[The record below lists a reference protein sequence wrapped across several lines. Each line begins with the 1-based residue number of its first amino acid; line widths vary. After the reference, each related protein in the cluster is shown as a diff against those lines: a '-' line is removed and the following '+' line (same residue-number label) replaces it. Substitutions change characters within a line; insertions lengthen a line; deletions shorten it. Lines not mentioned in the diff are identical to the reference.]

1 MDAVVRSV
9 PPGQAAKPAGQGRGP
24 FLLGPRGLGTSAAR
38 IVWNA
43 RPEHHSTS
51 VPLSSRP
58 PVVPG
63 LPVRRTAPVPSSPPA
78 ATTSSTA
85 LGVSLYCPGPVRVD
99 EPLGAEVNE
108 RLLAWVQRV
117 GIFPGRL
124 DAVRACNYG
133 RYAMLIH
140 PDCDD
145 PDRLLLAAQC
155 MAALF
160 AVDDYYC
167 DDERTGS
174 DTALVGN
181 RLTLA
186 QTALDPAY
194 LVGGWGHQEQLEEA
208 LASDPVLV
216 ALRSYIDRVA
226 GFATPAQVGRVRHET
241 VAMFVAMNGEAGW
254 RTTQTTPAVWEYLA
268 ARQVNSFLPCM
279 TLIDVISGYELPA
292 TLYSHPPVRRATM
305 LAASASIILN
315 DLYSMNKEA
324 EPGIG
329 DGGLP
334 DVIAAER
341 GCTPREAVQLS
352 AAYHDELVRA
362 FEAARSEL
370 TATIPSP
377 ELWRYLTGLHA
388 WLGGNHEWHA
398 TTGRYA
404 TATGDRST

>member
-1 MDAVVRSV
+1 MDSV
-9 PPGQAAKPAGQGRGP
+9 GRAWLPGHVLGATDQRRAP
-24 FLLGPRGLGTSAAR
+24 FPLGPEGLGTSAAR
-38 IVWNA
+38 VGRPA
-43 RPEHHSTS
+43 PPEHGNTS
-51 VPLSSRP
+51 VALTSRSALSRSPDRPASWPASPSRATEP
-58 PVVPG
+58 ARGSG
-63 LPVRRTAPVPSSPPA
+63 LPA
-78 ATTSSTA
+78 
-85 LGVSLYCPGPVRVD
+85 LYCPGPVRVD

-124 DAVRACNYG
+124 DTVRDCDYG
-133 RYAMLIH
+133 RYAMLVH

-194 LVGGWGHQEQLEEA
+194 LVGRWGYQEQLEQA
-208 LASDPVLV
+208 VTSDPVLV

-254 RTTQTTPAVWEYLA
+254 RTTETTPAVWEYLA

-279 TLIDVISGYELPA
+279 TLIDVISGYELPSA
-292 TLYSHPPVRRATM
+292 LYAHPPVRRATM
-305 LAASASIILN
+305 LAASASIVLN
-315 DLYSMNKEA
+315 DLYSMAKET

-341 GCTPREAVQLS
+341 GCTTREAVDLS
-352 AAYHDELVRA
+352 ADYHDQLVHS
-362 FEAARSEL
+362 FEAAHKEL

-377 ELWRYLTGLHA
+377 ELWRYLGGLHA

-404 TATGDRST
+404 TSA

>member
-1 MDAVVRSV
+1 MMDSV
-9 PPGQAAKPAGQGRGP
+9 AGALSTGRGGGSFP
-24 FLLGPRGLGTSAAR
+24 LGPRGLGTSAAR
-38 IVWNA
+38 IVHNA
-43 RPEHHSTS
+43 PTEPLDIS
-51 VPLSSRP
+51 VPPSSRP
-58 PVVPG
+58 TALRRWPG
-63 LPVRRTAPVPSSPPA
+63 RWIASAPTPGPA
-78 ATTSSTA
+78 AQDASTP
-85 LGVSLYCPGPVRVD
+85 LGVSLYCPRPVRVD

-108 RLLAWVQRV
+108 RLLTWVRRV

-124 DAVRACNYG
+124 DAVRACDYG

-186 QTALDPAY
+186 QSALDPAH
-194 LVGGWGHQEQLEEA
+194 LVGVWGYHEQLERA
-208 LASDPVLV
+208 LTSDPVLV
-216 ALRSYIDRVA
+216 ALRSYIDNA
-226 GFATPAQVGRVRHET
+226 ASIATPAQVGRVRHET
-241 VAMFVAMNGEAGW
+241 VAMFVAMAGEAGW
-254 RTTQTTPAVWEYLA
+254 RTTKTTPAVWEYLA

-279 TLIDVISGYELPA
+279 TLIDVIGGYELPA
-292 TLYSHPPVRRATM
+292 TLYNHPPVRRATM

-315 DLYSMNKEA
+315 DLYSMAKES

-334 DVIAAER
+334 DVIAAEQ
-341 GCTPREAVQLS
+341 GCTTQEAVRLS

-362 FEAARSEL
+362 FETAHREL
-370 TATIPSP
+370 TTTIPSP
-377 ELWRYLTGLHA
+377 QLWRYLTGLHA

-404 TATGDRST
+404 TGTRDRSV